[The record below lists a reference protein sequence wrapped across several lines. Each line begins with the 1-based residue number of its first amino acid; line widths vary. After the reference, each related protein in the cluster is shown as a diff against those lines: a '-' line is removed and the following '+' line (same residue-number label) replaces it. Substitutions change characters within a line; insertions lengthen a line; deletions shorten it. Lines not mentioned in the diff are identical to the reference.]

1 MDSGL
6 SVELQTLAK
15 QLLENG
21 SVPLKEFSKF
31 IVQQLWDVIYPDNK
45 RPITS
50 SDRGRM
56 WNRFHNLRLDPQ
68 VLKVWKEL
76 LSRINLLTIAL
87 SSAQL
92 FMLQHI
98 LEFLMKLIIAEQQ
111 KYDMPMKDDIDT
123 VFPISQHEEQ
133 IIRYVAGYIPF
144 ALKRRLLRQKNL
156 DNSVLDFVKS
166 LSVESASAEGTSFY
180 NYTKQWINKQNRGG
194 LFVVNNLTYLFF
206 KTLEFHTKKVLN
218 VKRLMVL
225 KDVNIKS
232 ELLNVLNTHNQVQ
245 KRWDEL
251 VTTELDVKVKQDLLK
266 LFVGYWVKLRVNAF
280 VRMYMEVRKRNNKKA
295 GKKGEKALR
304 KTLANQDK

>member
-1 MDSGL
+1 MASTSSTTSENLNVDLELDFESEETEIGKVCFCGNELLDDLVNCAGMSCETEWFHVGCSGLTDTDAHTEEWFCENCQEQMYADEHDACEDQTPGQSASRKDDRKQKTTQGNKTKETAPKCPQVYTVQNALDMSVVFILQCLNSFFTDSLYCMDSGL

-98 LEFLMKLIIAEQQ
+98 WNF
-111 KYDMPMKDDIDT
+111 
-123 VFPISQHEEQ
+123 
-133 IIRYVAGYIPF
+133 
-144 ALKRRLLRQKNL
+144 
-156 DNSVLDFVKS
+156 
-166 LSVESASAEGTSFY
+166 
-180 NYTKQWINKQNRGG
+180 
-194 LFVVNNLTYLFF
+194 
-206 KTLEFHTKKVLN
+206 
-218 VKRLMVL
+218 
-225 KDVNIKS
+225 
-232 ELLNVLNTHNQVQ
+232 
-245 KRWDEL
+245 
-251 VTTELDVKVKQDLLK
+251 
-266 LFVGYWVKLRVNAF
+266 
-280 VRMYMEVRKRNNKKA
+280 
-295 GKKGEKALR
+295 
-304 KTLANQDK
+304 